1 LSAEEGRVVIKDL
14 DEAMRYV
21 EALEE
26 FFAKYDKAYKKFR
39 LMVKRFYPAERKAIS
54 FGTNIFSGKGMERL
68 VEEIVNR
75 ILEERLGK
83 PREEH
88 EEEIEREAER
98 EAEEIIKKLKETSVK
113 EQGQP

>member
-1 LSAEEGRVVIKDL
+1 MSAEGEKVAIKDL

-26 FFAKYDKAYKKFR
+26 FFTKYEKAYKKFR
-39 LMVKRFYPAERKAIS
+39 LMVRRFYPAEKKAIS
-54 FGTNIFSGKGMERL
+54 FGTNVFSGKGMEKL
-68 VEEIVNR
+68 IEEVVNK
-75 ILEERLGK
+75 ILEEKFGRQ
-83 PREEH
+83 REEPEEAI
-88 EEEIEREAER
+88 EEEAEK

>member
-1 LSAEEGRVVIKDL
+1 MSAEGEKVVIKDL
-14 DEAMRYV
+14 DEAIKYV

-26 FFAKYDKAYKKFR
+26 FFTKYDKAYKKFR
-39 LMVKRFYPAERKAIS
+39 LMIKRFYPAEKKAIS
-54 FGTNIFSGKGMERL
+54 FGTNIFSGKGMEKL
-68 VEEIVNR
+68 VEDIVNR
-75 ILEERLGK
+75 ILEEKFGRPK
-83 PREEH
+83 EEA